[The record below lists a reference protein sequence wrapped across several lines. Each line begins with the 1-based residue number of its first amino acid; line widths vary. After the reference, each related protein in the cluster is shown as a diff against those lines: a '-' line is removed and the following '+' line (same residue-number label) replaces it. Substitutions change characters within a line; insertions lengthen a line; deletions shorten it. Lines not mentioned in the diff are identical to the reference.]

1 MTVAVTTPGRR
12 DDPLVNGE
20 AVEVDVRHAR
30 VGSRGL
36 ALIIDIAVQV
46 VLALIV
52 FTLIGVVATMLPA
65 GVADSAFM
73 KAAATIATILV
84 FIAYP
89 TIVETLSNGRS
100 LGKRAMGLRVVRVDG
115 GPIRLRHALTRAL
128 VGAAVEFPGLLFPPL
143 TWAVAL
149 TTMLVSPQG
158 RRLGDQSAGTFVIH
172 ERSPAPWG
180 WVPSMPP
187 QLAGWAAG
195 LDLSGLDDQLA
206 LAARHYLARARN
218 IREPQNGRFA
228 HQLAQEFAARIAQPA
243 PPGTPPWMFLSAV
256 LAERRRR
263 AGARA
268 HATRALTQ
276 RIWPGFGRLDWAR
289 AAVAD
294 PTWDPAGEHRP
305 LLGVVKEEGRPG
317 PAPTSAPAWRSPVD
331 PGPAAGSGP

>member
-206 LAARHYLARARN
+206 LAARHYLARATS

-228 HQLAQEFAARIAQPA
+228 QQLAQEVAGRIAQQP

-263 AGARA
+263 AASRV
-268 HATRALTQ
+268 HTTRALTQ
-276 RIWPGFGRLDWAR
+276 RIWPGFGRLSWAQP
-289 AAVAD
+289 AVTD
-294 PTWDPAGEHRP
+294 PSWDPAGRNRP

>member
-1 MTVAVTTPGRR
+1 MTVAVTTSGRR

-20 AVEVDVRHAR
+20 AVEVDVRPAR

-36 ALIIDIAVQV
+36 ALLIDITVQALFV
-46 VLALIV
+46 VLLI
-52 FTLIGVVATMLPA
+52 TLIGIVSSMMPDR
-65 GVADSAFM
+65 VADEAFM
-73 KAAATIATILV
+73 QAALTISIIVV

-89 TIVETLSNGRS
+89 TIVETLTNGRS
-100 LGKRAMGLRVVRVDG
+100 PGKRAMGLRVVRVDG
-115 GPIRLRHALTRAL
+115 GPIRLRHALTRTL
-128 VGAAVEFPGLLFPPL
+128 VGAAVEWPGLLFPPL

-158 RRLGDQSAGTFVIH
+158 RRLGDQAAGTFVIH

-195 LDLSGLDDQLA
+195 LDLSGLDDRLA
-206 LAARHYLARARN
+206 LAARHYLARAAE
-218 IREPQNGRFA
+218 IRQPQNGRFA
-228 HQLAQEFAARIAQPA
+228 YQLAQEVAEKIAQRP

-263 AGARA
+263 AGTRV

-276 RIWPGFGRLDWAR
+276 RIWPGFGRLSWAQP
-289 AAVAD
+289 AVTD
-294 PTWDPAGEHRP
+294 PSWDPAGSNRP

-317 PAPTSAPAWRSPVD
+317 PAPTSAPAWRSPID
-331 PGPAAGSGP
+331 PGPDAGSGP

>member
-1 MTVAVTTPGRR
+1 MTVAVTTPERR

-20 AVEVDVRHAR
+20 AVEVDVRLAR
-30 VGSRGL
+30 VGSRAL
-36 ALIIDIAVQV
+36 ALLLDLAVQAV
-46 VLALIV
+46 IVLMLL
-52 FTLIGVVATMLPA
+52 TLIGISATALPSQ
-65 GVADSAFM
+65 VADDAFM
-73 KAAATIATILV
+73 EAALTISTIVV
-84 FIAYP
+84 FIGYP
-89 TIVETLSNGRS
+89 TIVETLTNGRS

-128 VGAAVEFPGLLFPPL
+128 IGVSVEWPGLLFVPL

-149 TTMLVSPQG
+149 ITMLVSPQG
-158 RRLGDQSAGTFVIH
+158 RRLGDQAAGTIVIH

-206 LAARHYLARARN
+206 LAARHYLARATS

-228 HQLAQEFAARIAQPA
+228 QQLAQEVAGRIAQQP

-263 AGARA
+263 AASRV
-268 HATRALTQ
+268 HTTRALTQ
-276 RIWPGFGRLDWAR
+276 RIWPGFGRLSWTQP
-289 AAVAD
+289 AAVD
-294 PTWDPAGEHRP
+294 PSWDPAGRNRP
-305 LLGVVKEEGRPG
+305 LLGVVKEQGRP
-317 PAPTSAPAWRSPVD
+317 D
-331 PGPAAGSGP
+331 PLHPLRRGDPQ